1 MPDQEYFL
9 VSITTG
15 SAEEAERIA
24 EALVQ
29 ERLAACVNIVPAI
42 TSIYRWQG
50 EVHRDS
56 EVLLIAKSRP
66 ELFESLAARVKEMH
80 SYEVPEI
87 IALPIVAGSKAY
99 LKWIDESVRGRAPAR
114 PVADDSE
121 VRVNPLAT
129 SGGPP
134 GFV

>member
-1 MPDQEYFL
+1 MPDHNHLL
-9 VSITTG
+9 VSITT
-15 SAEEAERIA
+15 SSLEEAERIA

-66 ELFESLAARVKEMH
+66 ELFESLAARVKELH

-99 LKWIDESVRGRAPAR
+99 LSWIDESVKRGEELP
-114 PVADDSE
+114 
-121 VRVNPLAT
+121 
-129 SGGPP
+129 
-134 GFV
+134 

>member
-1 MPDQEYFL
+1 MPDHDHLL
-9 VSITTG
+9 VSITT
-15 SAEEAERIA
+15 SSLEEAERIA

-42 TSIYRWQG
+42 TSIYRWQE

-66 ELFESLAARVKEMH
+66 ELFEPLAARVRELH

-87 IALPIVAGSKAY
+87 IAVPIVAGSKAY
-99 LKWIDESVRGRAPAR
+99 LSWIDEAVKRGEELP
-114 PVADDSE
+114 
-121 VRVNPLAT
+121 
-129 SGGPP
+129 
-134 GFV
+134 

>member
-1 MPDQEYFL
+1 MPDHKYLL
-9 VSITTG
+9 VFITT
-15 SAEEAERIA
+15 SSSEEGQRIA
-24 EALVQ
+24 ETLVQ

-42 TSIYRWQG
+42 ISIYRWQG

-66 ELFESLAARVKEMH
+66 ELFESLAARVKELH

-99 LKWIDESVRGRAPAR
+99 LSWINESVKRGEELP
-114 PVADDSE
+114 
-121 VRVNPLAT
+121 
-129 SGGPP
+129 
-134 GFV
+134 